1 MAEPTT
7 TSLSPTA
14 LATLTAVLDALIP
27 ANDARG
33 LPGAGALGLATE
45 VASSLARAPML
56 APLVTGG
63 LDALG
68 DLSALPD
75 AARRTRVTA
84 FLDGEAG
91 FVMGLLFHAYTAYY
105 RQPRVLA
112 ALGLEPRPP
121 HPRGYDV
128 APSDPALLEPV
139 RRRPPFYR
147 FT

>member
-1 MAEPTT
+1 MAQPATP
-7 TSLSPTA
+7 LSPTA

-27 ANDARG
+27 PSDARG
-33 LPGAGALGLATE
+33 LPGAGTLGLATE

-56 APLVTGG
+56 APLVTDG
-63 LDALG
+63 LAALG
-68 DLSALPD
+68 DLSAL
-75 AARRTRVTA
+75 AEGARRTRVTT
-84 FLDGEAG
+84 FLDGESG

-105 RQPRVLA
+105 RHPLVLA
-112 ALGLEPRPP
+112 ALGLEARPP

-128 APSDPALLEPV
+128 APSDPTLLAPV